1 MKVSQIVA
9 LAFLGLMIGA
19 LAFSFVRH
27 GAKLK
32 SDRKPDSLP
41 PGAGGYTRGD
51 GASPS
56 A

>member
-9 LAFLGLMIGA
+9 LAFLVLMIGG
-19 LAFSFVRH
+19 LVFSFVRH

-32 SDRKPDSLP
+32 PDPKPDSLP
-41 PGAGGYTRGD
+41 PGAGGYTGGD